1 MSGGTMICGIGLLTI
16 RFRGDK
22 APRMGLARGLEEG
35 EWLYLCAKK
44 LGMVQLWQASVSV
57 RQKSR

>member
-1 MSGGTMICGIGLLTI
+1 MICGIGLLTI

-22 APRMGLARGLEEG
+22 ASRIGLAGGLDEG